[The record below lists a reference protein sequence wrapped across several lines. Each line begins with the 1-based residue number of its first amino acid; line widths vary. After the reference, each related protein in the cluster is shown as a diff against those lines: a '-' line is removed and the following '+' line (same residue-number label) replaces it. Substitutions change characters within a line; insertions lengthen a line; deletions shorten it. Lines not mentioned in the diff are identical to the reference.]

1 MTPRSQRLL
10 ANQHAAARSPRAIV
24 HHRPAVSGEP
34 AEQLWPGQREQA
46 DFAARVK
53 ACTRLLELSP
63 AHVVVAFA
71 LLRGEL
77 PQGRSSW

>member
-10 ANQHAAARSPRAIV
+10 ANQHAAARPPRAIV
-24 HHRPAVSGEP
+24 HHRRTASAEP
-34 AEQLWPGQREQA
+34 AEQLWPGQRDHA
-46 DFAARVK
+46 DFVARVK

-77 PQGRSSW
+77 PRGGAR

>member
-10 ANQHAAARSPRAIV
+10 ANQHAAARPPRAIV
-24 HHRPAVSGEP
+24 HHRPAASGDAADLWLRTCAD
-34 AEQLWPGQREQA
+34 AE
-46 DFAARVK
+46 FVARVK
-53 ACTRLLELSP
+53 ACARLLELGA

-77 PQGRSSW
+77 PRGAAR